1 MMTEME
7 SNFEGESNFDDEGT
21 DDLISAAIA
30 TSSLPAPK
38 AHLDGKSEEIF
49 RGMWASLFYSG
60 RTTGKTVLISSAAR
74 KEGTSTVACGL
85 ALSGSGPAGGARV
98 ALVDFNLRNPAL
110 HKILGLAQSPGV
122 ADVLVK
128 GQDIESAAKAVND
141 NLDVYTV
148 GDIGKQ
154 SLGLL
159 RSEVVEKFFA
169 QLAEKYDYVLVD
181 SAATN
186 HFPDSQVLAGVL
198 KEVVLVVHSD
208 LTPREAVSQA
218 KKRILSGGGKL
229 AGLVMNMRT
238 YPIPKFLYNRV

>member
-1 MMTEME
+1 MTEME
-7 SNFEGESNFDDEGT
+7 SNFEDT
-21 DDLISAAIA
+21 DDDLLAAAIA

-38 AHLDGKSEEIF
+38 AQLDGKSEEVF

-85 ALSGSGPAGGARV
+85 ALSGSGTAGGARV

-110 HKILGLAQSPGV
+110 HKILGLNQSPGV
-122 ADVLVK
+122 ADVLVNN
-128 GQDIESAAKAVND
+128 QDIESAARSVND
-141 NLDVYTV
+141 NLDVYP
-148 GDIGKQ
+148 IGEIEKQ
-154 SLGLL
+154 SLNLL

-169 QLAEKYDYVLVD
+169 KLAEKYDYVLVD

-186 HFPDSQVLAGVL
+186 HFPDSQVLSGVL

-218 KKRILSGGGKL
+218 KKRILAGGGKL
-229 AGLVMNMRT
+229 VGLVMNMRT
-238 YPIPKFLYNRV
+238 YPIPNFLYRRV